1 MQCFKFKKMENLKE
15 DEMNNQF
22 ILDYIAL
29 AKKEAENRKVYEEY
43 MRMMD
48 DHMKKTI
55 RIKITPYLSEEWFID
70 QGWVLNTYNYINTK
84 PNKFYWVKRNLRT
97 PYIFNNPAV
106 DVVTPIITIE
116 DDRYKT
122 SNNQVF
128 EGILST
134 EEEFK
139 LVEKILSK

>member
-55 RIKITPYLSEEWFID
+55 RIKITPYLSEEWFIN

-97 PYIFNNPAV
+97 PYIFNNP
-106 DVVTPIITIE
+106 
-116 DDRYKT
+116 
-122 SNNQVF
+122 
-128 EGILST
+128 L
-134 EEEFK
+134 
-139 LVEKILSK
+139 LM